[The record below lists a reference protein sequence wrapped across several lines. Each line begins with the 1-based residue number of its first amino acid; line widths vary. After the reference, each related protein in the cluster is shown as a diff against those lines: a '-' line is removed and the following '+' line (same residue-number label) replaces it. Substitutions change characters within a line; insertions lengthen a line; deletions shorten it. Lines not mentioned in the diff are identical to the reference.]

1 MWSPLPCQLQVMQHE
16 VSKDTAALL
25 LNVGVLSQGQA
36 LRDHSLLHIEL
47 KAKVRLTPLSLLFSF
62 SVLQWLHLHV
72 ASLCTCMRLT
82 QSSITI
88 NQSHFLCG
96 SWSFF
101 TLLACVLVSVC
112 MCVCFFVC
120 IHFADMQAGGHP
132 SRRQAGEGGKRG
144 GGLYEGCS
152 AEVQRGIIVSSCR
165 VSCGCGEAKT
175 AAVYPPS
182 PPSPAPSHLPAPSH
196 SSALPP
202 DIKGSLWHG
211 LGWAGGSAG
220 AAALRAIYGFIP
232 CEHPTGKLKSQ
243 ATLSFFFLRVLS
255 SSTLAVWHTLACSQ
269 SLRRHFRFSEIMVQQ
284 IV

>member
-1 MWSPLPCQLQVMQHE
+1 MC
-16 VSKDTAALL
+16 LL
-25 LNVGVLSQGQA
+25 LCV
-36 LRDHSLLHIEL
+36 HSLCRH
-47 KAKVRLTPLSLLFSF
+47 
-62 SVLQWLHLHV
+62 
-72 ASLCTCMRLT
+72 
-82 QSSITI
+82 
-88 NQSHFLCG
+88 
-96 SWSFF
+96 
-101 TLLACVLVSVC
+101 
-112 MCVCFFVC
+112 
-120 IHFADMQAGGHP
+120 AGRRP
-132 SRRQAGEGGKRG
+132 SQQEAGWGRRQAWG

-152 AEVQRGIIVSSCR
+152 AEVQRRIIVSSCR

-220 AAALRAIYGFIP
+220 AAALRAIYSFIP

-269 SLRRHFRFSEIMVQQ
+269 PLRRHFRFSEIMVQQ